1 MSNDHIR
8 PSSIEGIKQLAKRF
22 KKSDGIQHAVALDK
36 ASKAAG
42 FENYKHALRKLA
54 GGLAAPGASPVLYIS
69 VSWRDRMTKATGC
82 EILKMPLGKTLD
94 ALLKPAQYKASRG
107 LGTMRREGPDHLGD
121 TYTASSQKAARE
133 AACEAARTIQF
144 IEATRLVPSKAKRSF
159 PRGQFQNRM
168 PGSDHDAAW
177 FDPAAK
183 TFIRTNEPYARSS
196 VSPEQHAWAERLGW
210 AVAVSPWK
218 GMYRPDGGT
227 SLFLLADMSKGYLLE
242 QMISRLAEAP
252 APIVASAWDGESRP
266 IVPAFVSPGQLAEI
280 EAKVPE
286 VKMAGERRGSNN
298 SVAYSM
304 VLSGARRRPK
314 SRMPIEG
321 HKLVG
326 RLLKSILI
334 GTRARAGVHRRVD
347 AIRCELDNWV
357 QCEYKRD
364 ELSDDVFFDLYYHEL
379 PEEDALAA
387 VPTSWDRHIV
397 NLDEVKATL
406 VRYYPECPPLRQLLK
421 KADLAIRSLRTWN
434 VAPTHTRRVDR
445 SDIHRNRDPDDGGR
459 L

>member
-36 ASKAAG
+36 ASKTAG
-42 FENYKHALRKLA
+42 FENYKHALRKL
-54 GGLAAPGASPVLYIS
+54 GDGLAAPRPSAELYIS
-69 VSWRDRMTKATGC
+69 VLWRDRTTKVTGC
-82 EILKMPLGKTLD
+82 EILKMPLGRPLD
-94 ALLKPAQYKASRG
+94 ALVKPAQYKASRG
-107 LGTMRREGPDHLGD
+107 LGTMRREGPDHLAD
-121 TYTASSQKAARE
+121 TYTASSQEAARE

-144 IEATRLVPSKAKRSF
+144 IEAAQLVPSKAKRSF
-159 PRGQFQNRM
+159 PRGQFQHRM

-183 TFIRTNEPYARSS
+183 IFIRTNEPYAHSITR
-196 VSPEQHAWAERLGW
+196 EQKEWADRHGW
-210 AVAVSPWK
+210 AVAISPWK

-242 QMISRLAEAP
+242 PILSRLAEAP
-252 APIVASAWDGESRP
+252 APIVTSAWDGESRP
-266 IVPAFVSPGQLAEI
+266 IAPAFVSPGQAAEI
-280 EAKVPE
+280 EARAREAKT
-286 VKMAGERRGSNN
+286 AGERRGSNN
-298 SVAYSM
+298 SVPYSM
-304 VLSGARRRPK
+304 FLSGPQRRPK
-314 SRMPIEG
+314 TRMPIEG

-326 RLLKSILI
+326 RLLKSVLI
-334 GTRARAGVHRRVD
+334 GTRDRAGVHRRVD

-357 QCEYKRD
+357 QSEYRRD

-379 PEEDALAA
+379 PEGDVLAA
-387 VPTSWDRHIV
+387 VPPSWDRHIV
-397 NLDEVKATL
+397 NLDDVKATL

-421 KADLAIRSLRTWN
+421 KADLAIASLRTWN
-434 VAPTHTRRVDR
+434 VVPTHTGRLES
-445 SDIHRNRDPDDGGR
+445 SDINRNRGPDDGGR

>member
-42 FENYKHALRKLA
+42 FENYRRALRKL
-54 GGLAAPGASPVLYIS
+54 GGGVAAPGASPVLYIS
-69 VSWRDRMTKATGC
+69 VLWRDRTTKATGC
-82 EILKMPLGKTLD
+82 EILKMPLGKPLD

-107 LGTMRREGPDHLGD
+107 LGTMRRDGPDHLAD

-133 AACEAARTIQF
+133 AACEAARTVQF
-144 IEATRLVPSKAKRSF
+144 IEATELVPSKASRSF

-183 TFIRTNEPYARSS
+183 TFIRTNEPYAHS
-196 VSPEQHAWAERLGW
+196 VTREQNEWADRHGW
-210 AVAVSPWK
+210 AVVVSPWK
-218 GMYRPDGGT
+218 GMYRPDDGT
-227 SLFLLADMSKGYLLE
+227 TLFLLADMSKGYLLE
-242 QMISRLAEAP
+242 PMISRLAKAP
-252 APIVASAWDGESRP
+252 HPIVGSAWDGESRP
-266 IVPAFVSPGQLAEI
+266 IVPAFVSPGQVAEI
-280 EAKVPE
+280 EAKARE
-286 VKMAGERRGSNN
+286 LNAAGERRGSNN
-298 SVAYSM
+298 SIAYSM
-304 VLSGARRRPK
+304 VLSGSRRRPK
-314 SRMPIEG
+314 TRMPIEG

-334 GTRARAGVHRRVD
+334 GTRARTGVHRRVD

-379 PEEDALAA
+379 PEGDTLAA
-387 VPTSWDRHIV
+387 VPTSWGRHIV
-397 NLDEVKATL
+397 SLDEVKAAL

-421 KADLAIRSLRTWN
+421 KADLAMGSLRTWN
-434 VAPTHTRRVDR
+434 VAPRPT
-445 SDIHRNRDPDDGGR
+445 
-459 L
+459 

>member
-22 KKSDGIQHAVALDK
+22 KKIDGIQHAVALDK
-36 ASKAAG
+36 ASNAAG
-42 FENYKHALRKLA
+42 FENYKHALRKL
-54 GGLAAPGASPVLYIS
+54 GGFAATGPSAMLYIS
-69 VSWRDRMTKATGC
+69 VLWRDRATKATGC
-82 EILKMPLGKTLD
+82 EILKMPLSKPLD
-94 ALLKPAQYKASRG
+94 TLLKPARYKASRG
-107 LGTMRREGPDHLGD
+107 LGTMRRAGPDHLAD
-121 TYTASSQKAARE
+121 KYTASSQKAARE
-133 AACEAARTIQF
+133 AACGAARTIQF
-144 IEATRLVPSKAKRSF
+144 AEAAELVPSKATRSF
-159 PRGQFQNRM
+159 PRGQFQHRM

-183 TFIRTNEPYARSS
+183 TFVRTNVPYTHTVTR
-196 VSPEQHAWAERLGW
+196 EQHEWADRHGW

-227 SLFLLADMSKGYLLE
+227 SLFLLADMSKGDLLE
-242 QMISRLAEAP
+242 PIISRLADAP
-252 APIVASAWDGESRP
+252 APIVASAWNGESRP

-280 EAKVPE
+280 EAKARV
-286 VKMAGERRGSNN
+286 VKTAGERRGSNN

-304 VLSGARRRPK
+304 FLSGARRRPK
-314 SRMPIEG
+314 TRMPIEG

-364 ELSDDVFFDLYYHEL
+364 ELSDDVFLDLYYHEL
-379 PEEDALAA
+379 PEGDALAA
-387 VPTSWDRHIV
+387 APASRDRHIV
-397 NLDEVKATL
+397 TLDEVKATL
-406 VRYYPECPPLRQLLK
+406 VRYYPECPALRQLLK
-421 KADLAIRSLRTWN
+421 NADLAIASLRTWN
-434 VAPTHTRRVDR
+434 VVPTH
-445 SDIHRNRDPDDGGR
+445 I
-459 L
+459 